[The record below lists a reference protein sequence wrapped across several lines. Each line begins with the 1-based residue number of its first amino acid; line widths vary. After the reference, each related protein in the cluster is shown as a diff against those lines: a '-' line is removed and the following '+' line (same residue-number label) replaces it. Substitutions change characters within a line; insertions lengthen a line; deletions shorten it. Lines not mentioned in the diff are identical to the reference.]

1 MRDVKV
7 TGKKTKSG
15 YEIGAS
21 EMPCILLH
29 KDSFGNTRQQKLDEF
44 KRIRK
49 GVESVDEKPRNDF
62 ALLRGQYL
70 EHAVV
75 PLWLKVMA
83 DSGISLTAKEPQEAF
98 HNEPERLGATLDRL
112 LTVPSREFLELDGCT
127 FQGTGALEVKTVFY
141 DDGKLKPEWVIQ
153 VHQQMLCADL
163 QWAIVLVFNQ
173 KGKLTAHPVERSP
186 DLCNQIILAARE
198 FWNLI
203 EHDRDFPAS
212 DFDGSRPE
220 QSKQVILDNPVV
232 DLGDSKINIKDL
244 AIDFQTAKSARLSA
258 DNKVKKAREK
268 IECYMDNNDI
278 EVLTLDGLEIKRKV
292 TQAVR
297 KESIEIPNE
306 YYDKVTF
313 SIKEK

>member
-1 MRDVKV
+1 MQDVKV

-49 GVESVDEKPRNDF
+49 GVESVDEKPRNEF

-75 PLWLKVMA
+75 PMWLKVME
-83 DSGISLTAKEPQEAF
+83 DSGISLTATEPPEAF
-98 HNEPERLGATLDRL
+98 HNEPERLGATLDRIL
-112 LTVPSREFLELDGCT
+112 KVPSREFLDIDGCA
-127 FQGTGALEVKTVFY
+127 FQGSGALEVKTDFY
-141 DDGKLKPEWVIQ
+141 HDGKIKHDWIIQ

-163 QWAIVLVFNQ
+163 DWAVILVFNQ
-173 KGKLTAHPVERSP
+173 KGKLTAYPVERSP

-198 FWNLI
+198 FWTLI
-203 EHDRDFPAS
+203 EHDRDYPAS

-220 QSKQVILDNPVV
+220 QSKQVSLDNPVV

-244 AIDFQTAKSARLSA
+244 AIDFQAAKSARLSA

-268 IECYMDNNDI
+268 IELYMDNNDI

-297 KESIEIPNE
+297 RESIEIPNE

-313 SIKEK
+313 LIKEK